1 MNIKLIL
8 LFCTLLA
15 LGFINYQWRT
25 GTGDLNGQVF
35 VVTNGADNIKLGLVE
50 VSVIPE
56 QTMLDYIEA
65 KKLLI
70 DLEKNSISSELDTR
84 YFEYLNI
91 SNSLIQNMR
100 ENFLKFD
107 DKGNLDMKGFV
118 IKYEE
123 TRINLDKKTS
133 HIKDLTTAY
142 RKIINPSPDYFYS
155 DLPKSPID
163 KALTDADAKFS
174 LKVPRNGKYVIAA
187 HASRHLVGSI
197 EEYYWLIWVS
207 LNGETSKSIILSNN
221 NLMTSDSPDSV
232 TSVFNIAAE

>member
-15 LGFINYQWRT
+15 LGFIIYQWRT

-35 VVTNGADNIKLGLVE
+35 VVTKGADNIKLGLVE

-123 TRINLDKKTS
+123 SRINLDKKT
-133 HIKDLTTAY
+133 HT
-142 RKIINPSPDYFYS
+142 
-155 DLPKSPID
+155 
-163 KALTDADAKFS
+163 
-174 LKVPRNGKYVIAA
+174 
-187 HASRHLVGSI
+187 
-197 EEYYWLIWVS
+197 
-207 LNGETSKSIILSNN
+207 
-221 NLMTSDSPDSV
+221 
-232 TSVFNIAAE
+232 